1 MPPLGRRVVP
11 AIHLKTGLRACNY
24 KFTCLLAEAGNAPRP
39 QRAHPGARLKPAP
52 TANSRDDASAPSL
65 VRPGEPLACTRSRP
79 EQGPTIRGKL
89 KRKTPLRPPR
99 FPPTRLTNLA

>member
-11 AIHLKTGLRACNY
+11 AIHLKTGLRAVTINLPA
-24 KFTCLLAEAGNAPRP
+24 FLPRLVTPLRP

-52 TANSRDDASAPSL
+52 TANSRDAASAPSL

-79 EQGPTIRGKL
+79 EHRPTLRGKL